1 MNYIAHHGTPGQ
13 KWGQRHGPPYPLNP
27 NPSKQAKLKRNSKSS
42 YTKLYGGDRPSVK
55 TYKGNSEQRKI
66 KMTDAEKEK
75 LFQLGKMTRVYAQ
88 AAKQSRKNAAAGETA
103 LATTTDIINVTKFI
117 NNSKHQAGVYENK
130 YKKAASAYKKYH
142 SEMQKKYGNEK
153 VKDIKYDEEGY
164 IKARTVTNKEIARKA
179 LLATG
184 SVALMAASIGI
195 STGSALAVANKARK
209 LTLTAARNMGKAAAA
224 GVVDEGIARTD
235 DVGTAVSRNV
245 DKISNTALDSL
256 YNYTNK
262 TQYTPKNTGNL
273 SKSMLSYVQN
283 TGKNPMDT
291 TPKTYVTPEK
301 SWSNVAKDM
310 SKMSGKDLATA
321 ALLATSS
328 KSLGAVAG
336 AVAEAGGS
344 GAVKELLDS
353 KGALIDMGLGIAKSA
368 ITK

>member
-1 MNYIAHHGTPGQ
+1 MMNYIAHHGTPGQ

-27 NPSKQAKLKRNSKSS
+27 NPSKQAKLKANSKSS
-42 YTKLYGGDRPSVK
+42 YTKLYGGDRPSVR
-55 TYKGNSEQRKI
+55 TYKGNSQKV

-75 LFQLGKMTRVYAQ
+75 LFQLGKTARVYAQ
-88 AAKQSRKNAAAGETA
+88 AAKQSRKNAQAGETA
-103 LATTTDIINVTKFI
+103 LATTTDIINVTRFI
-117 NNSKHQAGVYENK
+117 NNSKHQAGAYENK
-130 YKKAASAYKKYH
+130 YKKAADAYKKYH
-142 SEMQKKYGNEK
+142 REMQKKYGNEK

-164 IKARTVTNKEIARKA
+164 IKARVTSNKEIVKKA

-209 LTLTAARNMGKAAAA
+209 LTLNAARNMGKAAAA

-235 DVGTAVSRNV
+235 EVGTAVSRNV

-262 TQYTPKNTGNL
+262 TQYRPKNTGSL

-283 TGKNPMDT
+283 TGKNPMDVT
-291 TPKTYVTPEK
+291 QKTYVTPEK
-301 SWSNVAKDM
+301 SWINVAKSA

-321 ALLATSS
+321 ALLSTSS
-328 KSLGAVAG
+328 ESLEAVAA
-336 AVAEAGGS
+336 AVAQAGGS
-344 GAVKELLDS
+344 GAAKELLDS
-353 KGALIDMGLGIAKSA
+353 KGALIDMGLNVAKSA
-368 ITK
+368 IVR

>member
-1 MNYIAHHGTPGQ
+1 
-13 KWGQRHGPPYPLNP
+13 
-27 NPSKQAKLKRNSKSS
+27 
-42 YTKLYGGDRPSVK
+42 
-55 TYKGNSEQRKI
+55 
-66 KMTDAEKEK
+66 MTDAEKEK

-153 VKDIKYDEEGY
+153 VKDVKYDEEGY

-235 DVGTAVSRNV
+235 DVGTAVSRNI
-245 DKISNTALDSL
+245 DKISNTASDSL

-283 TGKNPMDT
+283 TGKNPIDT
-291 TPKTYVTPEK
+291 TSKTYVTPEK

-336 AVAEAGGS
+336 AVAEASGS
-344 GAVKELLDS
+344 GAAKELLDS

-368 ITK
+368 IVK